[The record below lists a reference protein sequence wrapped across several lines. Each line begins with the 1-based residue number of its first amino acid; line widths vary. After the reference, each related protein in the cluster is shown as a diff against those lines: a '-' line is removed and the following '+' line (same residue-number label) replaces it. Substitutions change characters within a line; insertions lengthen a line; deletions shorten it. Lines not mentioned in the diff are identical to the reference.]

1 MKVFDTFPFFNE
13 IEILELRFMELYDTV
28 DFFVIAEANRSHNG
42 TPKEFLFE
50 KNKKRYEKWLDKVI
64 YVKIEDMP
72 EYSEDEIFRLEY
84 FQRNAI
90 ARGLD
95 GVAQIGDKIILSD
108 CDEIPNVDELK
119 KHLSDTEWVGFAQEL
134 FYYFVNNKV
143 HRSWCGTAM
152 APYGSYKRPQSLRWF
167 AIRRQFTRNG
177 PQIVENGGWHYSYMT
192 GGDPRRVRDKV
203 ALFAEKNLVEKAGS
217 VEEVEHKMKT
227 HQDLYN
233 RTTEKGYYHQE
244 IVDISKNKPHHLDEW
259 LLKYP
264 SFIFKE
270 DQ

>member
-13 IEILELRFMELYDTV
+13 LEILELRLMELDEVV
-28 DFFVIAEANRSHNG
+28 DYFVIAEANRTHNG
-42 TPKEFLFE
+42 TPKEFIFE
-50 KNKKRYEKWLDKVI
+50 NNKDRFKKWMEKII

-72 EYSEDEIFRLEY
+72 DYSMDEIFRLEY

-90 ARGLD
+90 KRGLE
-95 GVAQIGDKIILSD
+95 GVAKEGDKIILSD

-119 KHLSDTEWVGFAQEL
+119 KHLNDTEWVGFAQEL
-134 FYYFVNNKV
+134 FYYYVNNKV

-152 APYGSYKRPQSLRWF
+152 GNYGTFDRPQSLRWF
-167 AIRRQFTRNG
+167 AIRRQFTRSG

-192 GGDPRRVRDKV
+192 GGDAERVRGKV
-203 ALFAEKNLVEKAGS
+203 ALFAEKNLLELAGS
-217 VEEVEHKMKT
+217 VEEVTDKMKN

-233 RTTEKGYYHQE
+233 RSGAKKYYKQE

-259 LLKYP
+259 LQKYP
-264 SFIFKE
+264 NFIYK
-270 DQ
+270 